1 MNSSVVR
8 DKFFQYF
15 KDKGHEIT
23 PSASVINKT
32 DKNLMFTNAG
42 MNQFRNIFTGE
53 QKPKFSRVA
62 NSQKCLRV
70 SGKHN
75 DLEEVGVDTYHHTF
89 FEMLGNWSFGD
100 YFKKEIVEWS
110 FELITKIY
118 GLNKDDLYVS
128 VFEGSKDDKTEFD
141 SDTYNEW
148 KKYFPE
154 DKIINGNKKDNFWE
168 MGETGPCGPCSEIH
182 IDLRSDIDKKK
193 MNGADLVNKDHPHVV
208 EIWNLVFIQYDRQ
221 KDGSL
226 LKLNNQYVDT
236 GMGLER
242 LCMALQGKNSTY
254 ETDFFTEIIKEIEN
268 ISGKKYLDGDPI
280 IDIGVRVISDHLRAI
295 VFTILD
301 GQVPSNTGSGYV
313 VRRILRRAIR
323 YGYTNLEIHDPFMHN
338 LVNKVVEKYN
348 DIYPNLIVQQEYIE
362 SIIKDEEKGF
372 LKTLNQGLG
381 LINELI
387 NSNPVE
393 KIIKGDAAFKLYDTY
408 GFPIDLTS
416 LIANENNFKV
426 DINGFNENMNIQKN
440 RSKSVKNE
448 ELSNWIIVN
457 DQFSSSL
464 FVGYDNDEV
473 DGRIL
478 KFRESKTVEGKVNF
492 HIVLDKTVFYPEGGG
507 QIGDT
512 GEIIVAQKKIKVIN
526 TFKEASEII
535 HITDILPDNLNS
547 IVTLKINKKRRS
559 DIESNHT
566 STHLLNQAL
575 RNILGNHV
583 EQRGSMISD
592 KMFRFDF
599 SHQNKITDSELN
611 NIENFIREKIN
622 QSIDIIDKREE
633 DYNTA
638 IKNGA
643 IGLFTEKYEDKVRT
657 VKFNDSYEL
666 CGGTHVKNT
675 ANILSFKIISEGSQ
689 AFGIRRIVAT
699 SNKEIIITENI
710 KQKKIKEKANNDNL
724 NKLQKKEIELQN
736 KTKIHS
742 YKEQITKSIRSV
754 NGVKVYVGEID
765 LNPKSI
771 KELCF
776 SISEQIDNLFI
787 ILLSISNNK
796 VFISCFLSKGLSVEK
811 KLDASKIIKELSPLI
826 DGSGGGQSFYAT
838 GGGTNIQ
845 GVDSVISK
853 AEKIFNQ
860 L

>member
-100 YFKKEIVEWS
+100 YFKKEIIEWS

-323 YGYTNLEIHDPFMHN
+323 YGYTNLEIHDPFLHN
-338 LVNKVVEKYN
+338 LVSKVVEKYY
-348 DIYPNLIVQQEYIE
+348 DIYPNLKVQQEYIE

-448 ELSNWIIVN
+448 DLSDWIIVN
-457 DQFSSSL
+457 DKLSSSL

-473 DGRIL
+473 DGRIF
-478 KFRESKTVEGKVNF
+478 KFRESKTFEGKVNF

-547 IVTLKINKKRRS
+547 TVTLKINKKRRS
-559 DIESNHT
+559 YIESNHT
-566 STHLLNQAL
+566 STHLLNEAL

-657 VKFNDSYEL
+657 IKFNDSYEL

-675 ANILSFKIISEGSQ
+675 ADILSFKIISEGSQ

-699 SNKEIIITENI
+699 SNKEMIITENI
-710 KQKKIKEKANNDNL
+710 KQKKIKEKANND
-724 NKLQKKEIELQN
+724 KLQKKEIELQN

-742 YKEQITKSIRSV
+742 YKEKITKSIRNV
-754 NGVKVYVGEID
+754 NDVKVYVGEID

-796 VFISCFLSKGLSVEK
+796 VFISCFLSKDLSVEK

-845 GVDSVISK
+845 GVNTVISK
-853 AEKIFNQ
+853 AEKIFTQ

>member
-1 MNSSVVR
+1 
-8 DKFFQYF
+8 
-15 KDKGHEIT
+15 
-23 PSASVINKT
+23 
-32 DKNLMFTNAG
+32 
-42 MNQFRNIFTGE
+42 
-53 QKPKFSRVA
+53 
-62 NSQKCLRV
+62 
-70 SGKHN
+70 
-75 DLEEVGVDTYHHTF
+75 
-89 FEMLGNWSFGD
+89 
-100 YFKKEIVEWS
+100 
-110 FELITKIY
+110 
-118 GLNKDDLYVS
+118 
-128 VFEGSKDDKTEFD
+128 
-141 SDTYNEW
+141 
-148 KKYFPE
+148 
-154 DKIINGNKKDNFWE
+154 
-168 MGETGPCGPCSEIH
+168 
-182 IDLRSDIDKKK
+182 
-193 MNGADLVNKDHPHVV
+193 
-208 EIWNLVFIQYDRQ
+208 
-221 KDGSL
+221 
-226 LKLNNQYVDT
+226 
-236 GMGLER
+236 
-242 LCMALQGKNSTY
+242 
-254 ETDFFTEIIKEIEN
+254 
-268 ISGKKYLDGDPI
+268 
-280 IDIGVRVISDHLRAI
+280 
-295 VFTILD
+295 
-301 GQVPSNTGSGYV
+301 
-313 VRRILRRAIR
+313 
-323 YGYTNLEIHDPFMHN
+323 
-338 LVNKVVEKYN
+338 
-348 DIYPNLIVQQEYIE
+348 
-362 SIIKDEEKGF
+362 
-372 LKTLNQGLG
+372 
-381 LINELI
+381 
-387 NSNPVE
+387 
-393 KIIKGDAAFKLYDTY
+393 
-408 GFPIDLTS
+408 
-416 LIANENNFKV
+416 
-426 DINGFNENMNIQKN
+426 
-440 RSKSVKNE
+440 
-448 ELSNWIIVN
+448 
-457 DQFSSSL
+457 
-464 FVGYDNDEV
+464 VGYDNDEV

-507 QIGDT
+507 QIGDR

-547 IVTLKINKKRRS
+547 TVTLKINKKRRS
-559 DIESNHT
+559 YIESNHT

-710 KQKKIKEKANNDNL
+710 KQEKIKEKANNDNL

-742 YKEQITKSIRSV
+742 YKEEITKSIRSV
-754 NGVKVYVGEID
+754 NEVKVYVGEID

-845 GVDSVISK
+845 GVNSVISK